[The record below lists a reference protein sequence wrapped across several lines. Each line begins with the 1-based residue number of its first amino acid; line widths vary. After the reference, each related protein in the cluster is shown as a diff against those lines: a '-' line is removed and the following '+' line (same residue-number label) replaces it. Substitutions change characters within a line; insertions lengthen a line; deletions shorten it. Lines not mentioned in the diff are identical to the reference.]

1 MPLAPR
7 LAGIIWAP
15 GVGFTPNGKCLVGV
29 NHCNAS
35 AEANA
40 EFGSRAAAARARPR
54 KVNPEAAYKRKYD
67 KTRIDV
73 LRLLLAACSDPLF
86 SPADEYNPLAWRW
99 MSVAVTAGVPN
110 APEAVAGGVPED
122 EY

>member
-1 MPLAPR
+1 MATLDGGMERAPSLLWSIR
-7 LAGIIWAP
+7 
-15 GVGFTPNGKCLVGV
+15 
-29 NHCNAS
+29 
-35 AEANA
+35 E
-40 EFGSRAAAARARPR
+40 GSRAAAAKAAASARPR